1 VIAGHLQDDLQYVKD
16 FQPQNEKLKH
26 IRVLLYGPVG
36 AGKSSFISSVSS
48 TLRGRIATPALA
60 STTTSNQ
67 SFTKKYKTH
76 KIPKEVSGKYYPF
89 VFNDIMGLEEGTGV
103 RVEDVKLAL
112 KGHVKEGY
120 TFNPVSSLSPSDSH
134 YITQPSPEDRIHVL
148 VCVCSANAAEIKES
162 VLQKMKE
169 IREEASDL
177 DIPQLAIVTKI
188 DEACGEI
195 EKDLKNVY
203 LSKHVK
209 NKVNFSSQ
217 LGIPLNCSL
226 PVKNYSHEINTNEDV
241 DTLIL
246 SALKMMIDFD

>member
-1 VIAGHLQDDLQYVKD
+1 ALKSPWRPWGNKNTDLQYVKD

-48 TLRGRIATPALA
+48 TLRGRIATPAL
-60 STTTSNQ
+60 
-67 SFTKKYKTH
+67 YKTH

-112 KGHVKEGY
+112 MGHVKEGY

-134 YITQPSPEDRIHVL
+134 YIPQPSPEDRVHVL
-148 VCVCSANAAEIKES
+148 VCVCSAN
-162 VLQKMKE
+162 KMKE

-188 DEACGEI
+188 DEACGET

-209 NKVNFSSQ
+209 NKMADFSSK

-246 SALKMMIDFD
+246 GALKMMIDFGDDFTDSL